1 MAFTSNIYQENT
13 LRQLAQYGIVHQ
25 GFTTTWRYKEAS
37 MYVLLCSTDLTEY
50 SSSFAGTVAELLA
63 SGVTEL
69 ATGNGYVA
77 GGQPA
82 PWFIRLAVSGVGY
95 YLRGDATS
103 AWYAPRGTYTFPPWS
118 GVGYWSPLL
127 PPMGGSVTIDSI
139 QWSAV
144 GGSISAASAL
154 LCFESPISTAATIN
168 ERSYPLVMWD
178 FGGTKTAGAGSFFT
192 INWNASGTITWT
204 R

>member
-1 MAFTSNIYQENT
+1 MAFTSNIYEENT
-13 LRQLAQYGIVHQ
+13 LRQLAQYGIIHQ
-25 GFTTTWRYKEAS
+25 GFTTTWKSKNAS

-50 SSSFAGTVAELLA
+50 SSSFVGTVAELLA

-69 ATGNGYVA
+69 ATGNGYFA

-82 PWFIRLAVSGVGY
+82 PWFVNLGTFTGIGL
-95 YLRGDATS
+95 YLRGFATS
-103 AWYAPRGTYTFPPWS
+103 AWYAPRATVVNPST
-118 GVGYWSPLL
+118 
-127 PPMGGSVTIDSI
+127 GSSVNWDSI
-139 QWSAV
+139 RWGAV
-144 GGSISAASAL
+144 GGSISALSAL

-178 FGGTKTAGAGSFFT
+178 FGGVKTASTGSSFT
-192 INWNASGTITWT
+192 INWNASGAISWA